1 MIAVLKE
8 KTVMA
13 GAMYIPSSDILYYS
27 EKGKGVM
34 RNDVRIH
41 VSAETELRNI
51 LCSYGMDGSKIDF
64 ILDENIMKKEFPI
77 LGSSKI
83 LHPKL
88 MKLISDSKGNL

>member
-1 MIAVLKE
+1 MMGEKSNQFLKEFGVIRGNSEYTWIVDPLDGTANYAAGIPWFGVMITVLKG

-13 GAMYIPSSDILYYS
+13 GVMYIPSSDILYYS

-51 LCSYGMDGSKIDF
+51 
-64 ILDENIMKKEFPI
+64 
-77 LGSSKI
+77 
-83 LHPKL
+83 
-88 MKLISDSKGNL
+88 